1 MTVGQLIFK
10 SLVNYDSFSK
20 IFLLTPNFNY
30 GAAMLPAN
38 HPIMKT
44 IRRYAHKAFYGRK
57 TREWGTH
64 FHNFYWPSFVKVKL
78 VETTTRSNSQFSDFP
93 FEHLV

>member
-38 HPIMKT
+38 PPIMKT
-44 IRRYAHKAFYGRK
+44 IRRYAHKAFYERK
-57 TREWGTH
+57 TWE
-64 FHNFYWPSFVKVKL
+64 
-78 VETTTRSNSQFSDFP
+78 
-93 FEHLV
+93 